1 MSWINE
7 PSLLELREEPVRLSR
22 YDEHCMWLMQE
33 RVAYIERRG
42 DVCERCLGAGVYTYA
57 NTSTWR
63 HTYGGQALTS
73 DVCDKCWGSGVEGK
87 PWPSHRGTVVSA
99 KLTIEEVERLLQDM
113 KEAKALEEVEK

>member
-7 PSLLELREEPVRLSR
+7 PSLRGREYPNGFQR
-22 YDEHCMWLMQE
+22 HCMGLMEE

-63 HTYGGQALTS
+63 HSVGGQALTS

-87 PWPSHRGTVVSA
+87 PWPSHRGTVVSST
-99 KLTIEEVERLLQDM
+99 LTLEEVEKLYRLM
-113 KEAKALEEVEK
+113 KEAKALEEEEK